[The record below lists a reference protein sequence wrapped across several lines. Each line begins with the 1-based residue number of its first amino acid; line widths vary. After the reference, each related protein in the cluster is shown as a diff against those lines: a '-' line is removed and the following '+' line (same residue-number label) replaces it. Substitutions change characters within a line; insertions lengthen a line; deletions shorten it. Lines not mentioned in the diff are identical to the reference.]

1 MTVKMPEASKT
12 IKKPLPYL
20 EKQNW
25 KKKAMKQTVQMDLKF
40 IQKIE
45 DTQFT
50 DWGKLRKH
58 LRKIFKNNNMIINIE
73 MI

>member
-1 MTVKMPEASKT
+1 MPKTSKT
-12 IKKPLPYL
+12 IKEPLPYL
-20 EKQNW
+20 QKQHW